1 MAYRIIADEN
11 IEPYTRQYLG
21 KLGHDIEWIGDVSGL
36 GLSSTDREIATY
48 SRRENRLVL
57 TQDDDFFTELDLDDS
72 AGILFQADQSLTG
85 REVGDIVH
93 EISQHVPQT
102 DVDLEYVSSTW
113 L

>member
-72 AGILFQADQSLTG
+72 TG
-85 REVGDIVH
+85 SSFRPTRHSPVAKSG
-93 EISQHVPQT
+93 T
-102 DVDLEYVSSTW
+102 SSTRSPNTCHRPTSIW
-113 L
+113 ST